1 MTLATFFIAAAFA
14 AIHLF
19 AGKLRFLNRLPR
31 SRWLSAAGG
40 VSVAYVFLHLLPE
53 LNERQAEL
61 GDGELFFER
70 HVFSVALLGLAA
82 FYGLERLVAKSRNQ
96 EDNTGEGTAG
106 KNNAGENVSSEATGR
121 GAFWLSIIS
130 FALYNLII
138 GYLLLDA
145 EAHSIQELIWYA
157 VALGLHFMVNDYG
170 LREDHKERYHR
181 EGRYVLGASVL
192 LGWLLGWL
200 THIPEIYVT
209 ELLAFLGGGVM
220 LNVLKEELPEERE
233 SSFWAF
239 ALGVIGYS
247 ALLLLT

>member
-1 MTLATFFIAAAFA
+1 MLTITFFVALSFA

-61 GDGELFFER
+61 GDSELFFER

-82 FYGLERLVAKSRNQ
+82 FYGCERLVARSRKRD
-96 EDNTGEGTAG
+96 DNTGED
-106 KNNAGENVSSEATGR
+106 VSKEATGR
-121 GAFWLSIIS
+121 GAFWLSIGS
-130 FALYNLII
+130 FALYNMII
-138 GYLLLDA
+138 GYLLLDS
-145 EAHSIQELIWYA
+145 EAGSARDLLWYA
-157 VALGLHFMVNDYG
+157 VALALHFVVNDYG
-170 LREDHKERYHR
+170 LREDHRERYHR
-181 EGRYVLGASVL
+181 VGRFVLAAAVL
-192 LGWLLGWL
+192 LGWLLGWRV
-200 THIPEIYVT
+200 HIPELYVT

-239 ALGVIGYS
+239 ALGVVGYS
-247 ALLLLT
+247 ALLLFT

>member
-1 MTLATFFIAAAFA
+1 MILTTLFVAASFA
-14 AIHLF
+14 AVHLF

-61 GDGELFFER
+61 GDSEIFFER

-82 FYGLERLVAKSRNQ
+82 FYGLERLVTSSRKRA
-96 EDNTGEGTAG
+96 DNSPG
-106 KNNAGENVSSEATGR
+106 KDNARENVSSEATGR

-145 EAHSIQELIWYA
+145 EAHDAQELLWYA
-157 VALGLHFMVNDYG
+157 VALGLHFVVNDYG

-192 LGWLLGWL
+192 LGWLLGWQV
-200 THIPEIYVT
+200 HIPELYVT